1 MTTVLS
7 LDEAKRRGL
16 IRLFP
21 GEPCKHGYVAE
32 RYVKGNRCVECDRM
46 WRSPNLPKA
55 QKEVR
60 VPRVPVKASAS
71 TSQGFSEP
79 KGWAWD
85 GGKRREP
92 VLDTDFHPPHVV
104 RHVGWRTCLKCAK
117 PFFSV
122 DVLAVCICDGCKGAS
137 TANLG

>member
-16 IRLFP
+16 VRFFT
-21 GEPCKHGYVAE
+21 GEPCNHGHVAE

-55 QKEVR
+55 QKAVR
-60 VPRVPVKASAS
+60 VPRAPVMASAS

-79 KGWAWD
+79 KAWAWD

-92 VLDTDFHPPHVV
+92 VLDMDFHPPRVV
-104 RHVGWRTCLKCAK
+104 RHVGWRCCLKCAK
-117 PFFSV
+117 PYFSE
-122 DVLAVCICDGCKGAS
+122 DVKGQRMCA
-137 TANLG
+137 TCRPTQPPW